1 MTGADGFLGKEV
13 IGILKKNNFDFV
25 VLLHG
30 DGQYAPEKL
39 ENILEPL
46 FKGKDAVQG
55 SRMINKFQDFQYTI
69 YHAPNGRYN
78 WHTDTGQ
85 KGTGMEHRLLSAVVQ
100 LVNPDDYEG
109 GNVQLLDEAGES
121 YIVPRQK
128 GCIVL
133 FDSRTQHR
141 VNRVTKGVRKSIVGW
156 TVGPRWK

>member
-1 MTGADGFLGKEV
+1 MTEAATYQGVELIRQTELEVRTIERERSGTSWTRNEKYEKDGYY
-13 IGILKKNNFDFV
+13 V
-25 VLLHG
+25 VRDLYNPEELYHPLPRERGLLR
-30 DGQYAPEKL
+30 Y
-39 ENILEPL
+39 
-46 FKGKDAVQG
+46 
-55 SRMINKFQDFQYTI
+55 R
-69 YHAPNGRYN
+69 GRDVSLY
-78 WHTDTGQ
+78 
-85 KGTGMEHRLLSAVVQ
+85 
-100 LVNPDDYEG
+100 DYEG